1 MNMRK
6 TVFAAATVLALAM
19 IAEIALAHGGTYQ
32 GPQGGGTPGYSGPIG
47 GGTIGPQPGGTT
59 PPSTGGATPPP
70 AGGATPPPSS
80 APTPRPAARG
90 TGPAGGRG
98 FGGSTGGRAK
108 AKVEDRTTDWDWWWD
123 LNEERFLMLKNKV
136 RSQEASSDN
145 KDTFLGGSLGGGA
158 SKVTTTQIRKDI
170 LPSLRL
176 ALKDPYYYARAG
188 ALIALCKVG
197 YKTMP
202 VTLSDL
208 RAMLADKDKVV
219 QESACLALGVL
230 GNKESLADLLDVAK
244 NTKTGQKL
252 AGKEGAEVP
261 TRMRSFAAVSIGLI
275 GGREGFGAGENYIKE
290 LVTMATTKAPN
301 QDLQVGP
308 AVALQ
313 VAKSQEAVPA
323 LIAMYKDE
331 DLDKWVRAHAGVAL
345 GKIGAKA
352 AIPELVKGL
361 DDKEGF
367 VANSAAISLGLLTD
381 PSDRETINKLIRYA
395 KSAPE
400 RSTRNF
406 CMIALGE
413 IGDAKGKALL
423 LENLSKGQMHDRTFS
438 ALALGI
444 MGNKFEEGR
453 SESGQ
458 ALLATYKDLKSDQ
471 EKSAMAI
478 ALALCE
484 YEPARAALA
493 EDLVKGQGNQDL
505 KGHLCTALGL
515 LNHADSIP
523 AIQELARQKGD
534 QDLRKRASIALGL
547 LKDPDAVDVLEKV
560 IRESGASKA
569 ILGAATVA
577 LGYIGD
583 RRAVPILV
591 AMVENKAGEVQDV
604 SRAFATVAL
613 GFLGDKDD
621 IPCLSK
627 IQENSNY
634 LAQTEALA
642 ELLTIL

>member
-1 MNMRK
+1 MRNAF
-6 TVFAAATVLALAM
+6 FAASLLLTLGLLANV
-19 IAEIALAHGGTYQ
+19 ALAHGGTYQ
-32 GPQGGGTPGYSGPIG
+32 GPSGGGTPGYTGPIG
-47 GGTIGPQPGGTT
+47 GGTVGPQPGGTT
-59 PPSTGGATPPP
+59 PPSTGGTTPPP
-70 AGGATPPPSS
+70 GGGATPPPSS
-80 APTPRPAARG
+80 APTPRPVARN
-90 TGPAGGRG
+90 TGPAAGRG

-108 AKVEDRTTDWDWWWD
+108 AKTDDRTSEWDWWWD
-123 LNEERFLMLKNKV
+123 LNEERYLNLKNKV

-158 SKVTTTQIRKDI
+158 SKVSANQIRKDI

-176 ALKDPYYYARAG
+176 SLKDPFYDARAG
-188 ALIALCKVG
+188 AVIALGKVG
-197 YKTMP
+197 DKSMP
-202 VTLSDL
+202 EVLADL
-208 RAMLADKDKVV
+208 RGMLADSNKIV
-219 QESACLALGVL
+219 QEAACLALGVL
-230 GNKESLADLLDVAK
+230 GNKEALQDLSDLARD
-244 NTKTGQKL
+244 TKRGQKL

-261 TRMRSFAAVSIGLI
+261 VRMRAFASVGIGLI
-275 GGREGFGAGENYIKE
+275 GGREGFAAGENYIKD
-290 LVTMATTKAPN
+290 LVSLATTKSPN
-301 QDLQVGP
+301 QDVQIGP

-313 VAKSQEAVPA
+313 VVKSQDAVPS
-323 LIAMYKDE
+323 LINMFKDE
-331 DLDKWVRAHAGVAL
+331 ELDKWVRAHAGVAL

-352 AIPELVKGL
+352 AIPDLVKGL
-361 DDKEGF
+361 DDKETF
-367 VANSAAISLGLLTD
+367 VANSSAISLGLLTD
-381 PSDRETINKLIRYA
+381 QSDRETINKLIRYA
-395 KSAPE
+395 KSAPV

-406 CMIALGE
+406 CLIALGE
-413 IGDAKGKALL
+413 IGDPKGKALL
-423 LENLSKGQMHDRTFS
+423 LENIQKGQAQDRTFS

-458 ALLATYKDLKSDQ
+458 LLLETYKSLKADH
-471 EKSAMAI
+471 EKSAVAI
-478 ALALCE
+478 GLALCG
-484 YEPARAALA
+484 YEPAREVFA

-534 QDLRKRASIALGL
+534 QDLRKRAAIALGL

-560 IRESGASKA
+560 ILESSASKA

-591 AMVENKAGEVQDV
+591 SMVENKKGDVQDV
-604 SRAFATVAL
+604 TRAFATVAL
-613 GFLGDKDD
+613 GILGDKDD
-621 IPCLSK
+621 IACISK
-627 IQENSNY
+627 VQENSNY